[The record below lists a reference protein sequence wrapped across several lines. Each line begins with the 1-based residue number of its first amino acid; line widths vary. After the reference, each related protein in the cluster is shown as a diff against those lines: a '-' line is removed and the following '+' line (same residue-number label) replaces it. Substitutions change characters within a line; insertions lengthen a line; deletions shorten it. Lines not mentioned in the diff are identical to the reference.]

1 MASSN
6 NDELISKA
14 SPHTVKKFE
23 LVEAYITDW
32 SQKLMNTPTC
42 NGLWIGYNKQDRF
55 FKVI

>member
-23 LVEAYITDW
+23 LVEAYITDSEFNEYTNMQW
-32 SQKLMNTPTC
+32 TH
-42 NGLWIGYNKQDRF
+42 IY
-55 FKVI
+55 